1 MDFTLVE
8 TFRGWVSH
16 HGKIVH
22 HIGEVTPPEELSD
35 DQAHKIERER
45 IFFAVTE
52 SSRNAALAKGGVAVA
67 RRVRADSA
75 PFWHMIPPLQ
85 AAPSFAC
92 SVASLSRFPDH
103 QLPGC
108 SHLRG
113 RILADCLLGWGA
125 ASAQS
130 AGHAQLQTTPS
141 PKPERNR
148 GNPHMTF
155 RGRLKC
161 THFKILLY
169 IPFYKANKTHTK
181 EQLLR

>member
-1 MDFTLVE
+1 MLFSERSFLLSPERTDTHRHRRKEKKVVVVNLLLH
-8 TFRGWVSH
+8 RGHCNSFSH
-16 HGKIVH
+16 
-22 HIGEVTPPEELSD
+22 T
-35 DQAHKIERER
+35 
-45 IFFAVTE
+45 
-52 SSRNAALAKGGVAVA
+52 
-67 RRVRADSA
+67 
-75 PFWHMIPPLQ
+75 IPPLQ

-108 SHLRG
+108 SHLRE

-155 RGRLKC
+155 RGHLKC
-161 THFKILLY
+161 THFKILRRDVIL
-169 IPFYKANKTHTK
+169 ISKMMGGFLNSCRP
-181 EQLLR
+181 

>member
-1 MDFTLVE
+1 MVVVNLLLH
-8 TFRGWVSH
+8 RGHCNSFSH
-16 HGKIVH
+16 
-22 HIGEVTPPEELSD
+22 T
-35 DQAHKIERER
+35 
-45 IFFAVTE
+45 
-52 SSRNAALAKGGVAVA
+52 
-67 RRVRADSA
+67 
-75 PFWHMIPPLQ
+75 IPPLQ

-108 SHLRG
+108 SHLRE

-148 GNPHMTF
+148 GNPHVILMCHLICTF
-155 RGRLKC
+155 FVLTRPSRFDFKDSGRFSKFVSAL
-161 THFKILLY
+161 TALTLFENHSV
-169 IPFYKANKTHTK
+169 
-181 EQLLR
+181 LR